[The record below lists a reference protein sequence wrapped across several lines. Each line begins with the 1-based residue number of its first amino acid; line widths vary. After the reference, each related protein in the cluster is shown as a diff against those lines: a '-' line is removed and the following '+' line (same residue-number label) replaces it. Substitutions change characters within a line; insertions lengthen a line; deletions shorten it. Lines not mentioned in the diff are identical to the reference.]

1 MIMQIATGTGENRS
15 LEKVRFAQ
23 IINGAFVYENGESV
37 STVYPGLYHT
47 AIDMCVYTY
56 RAT

>member
-23 IINGAFVYENGESV
+23 IINGAFVYENKESV

-47 AIDMCVYTY
+47 AIDVCVCTY
-56 RAT
+56 I